1 MNFCGFRRFNV
12 NPSGAPRQLPLHKG
26 AMSRCDFRLCAT
38 EKTNAESKFSKLKVC
53 TLFFRGSAACQPL
66 PSSERKVSRV
76 SVTEGARETEKRR
89 KTESLAL
96 SLSRSAT
103 APSRREP
110 LFVRVFFFVP
120 QRKRKQKS
128 RFQNSK
134 SHFFI
139 LRQCSASTVAFLRGR
154 WHAQA

>member
-26 AMSRCDFRLCAT
+26 AMSRCDLRLCAT
-38 EKTNAESKFSKLKVC
+38 EKTKGIFKASEPKVC
-53 TLFFRGSAACQPL
+53 TFVFCGTAVFQPL
-66 PSSERKVSRV
+66 PSSERKVARV
-76 SVTEGARETEKRR
+76 SVTKGACETEMRR

-110 LFVRVFFFVP
+110 LFVR
-120 QRKRKQKS
+120 
-128 RFQNSK
+128 
-134 SHFFI
+134 FFI
-139 LRQCSASTVAFLRGR
+139 LCRRENKEEIFGTSKAKICTFFLLRQCSFSP
-154 WHAQA
+154 